1 MCHVLRAKCKEALE
15 LTQRASFPQQG
26 ATHRAAT
33 EQSILMLPARELPTN
48 LAGARNVLPST
59 T

>member
-26 ATHRAAT
+26 RDT
-33 EQSILMLPARELPTN
+33 
-48 LAGARNVLPST
+48 PSCD
-59 T
+59 